1 MQYMP
6 SLPLFSF
13 NIMFS
18 LNMNLIYG
26 IVKIGPY
33 LFPSNTNFEYVQYSA
48 AFESSTSLL
57 VYFLF
62 SVSNVA
68 MARGANRKSITDALR
83 FMGKMASG
91 KWLKQH
97 TMVKYTAIPRYYTAY
112 LCERN
117 IVILQSIN
125 KLMSRSD
132 LISMVQ
138 KITI

>member
-1 MQYMP
+1 MAKK
-6 SLPLFSF
+6 
-13 NIMFS
+13 I
-18 LNMNLIYG
+18 I
-26 IVKIGPY
+26 KIGPY
-33 LFPSNTNFEYVQYSA
+33 LFPSNRNFENVQYLA

-68 MARGANRKSITDALR
+68 MARGAKRKSITDALR

-97 TMVKYTAIPRYYTAY
+97 TMLKYTAIPRYYTAY

-117 IVILQSIN
+117 IVIG
-125 KLMSRSD
+125 
-132 LISMVQ
+132 
-138 KITI
+138 ITIDKQANVKVWFDIYGTKNNYLSLIG